1 MSAWF
6 SNCAAAARS
15 ATTSSAAVLV
25 TVCPVPLGSWQP
37 TSGPPA
43 PPGLRSIEPRQPC
56 NRCCPS
62 LRPNATSRTEEMD
75 TPRKW
80 RDMSRGTIDVGVAL
94 AQRRAMLLCAML
106 LLGCCHGQVPWTG
119 GRSISYISLSL
130 ARARSA
136 LSVIYLS
143 ICMAG
148 GRPEMDK
155 LFLEGQLALKR
166 GAELARSV
174 PPAFCFAPP
183 Q

>member
-1 MSAWF
+1 V
-6 SNCAAAARS
+6 
-15 ATTSSAAVLV
+15 SSAPGILAANVRASSSARLAQHRAEA
-25 TVCPVPLGSWQP
+25 TLQPLLTLSFQ
-37 TSGPPA
+37 
-43 PPGLRSIEPRQPC
+43 EK
-56 NRCCPS
+56 
-62 LRPNATSRTEEMD
+62 MD

-80 RDMSRGTIDVGVAL
+80 LDMSRGTIDVGVAL